1 MEIINLTPHDINFYE
16 EENTQKIKG
25 CYYIIPGALPYHT
38 IPASGITAR
47 AAQTE
52 DNLPAIDCNG
62 VRVPL
67 LQMTYGD
74 PVNLPEPEKGKAYVV
89 SALTVAAA
97 KAAKR
102 STSDL
107 YVVARTVRNEV
118 GAVIGACALSKA

>member
-16 EENTQKIKG
+16 EEHTQKIKG

-102 STSDL
+102 NTSDL
-107 YVVARTVRNEV
+107 SVVARTVRNEV

>member
-16 EENTQKIKG
+16 EEHTQKIKG

-62 VRVPL
+62 LRVPL

>member
-16 EENTQKIKG
+16 EEHTQKIKG

-97 KAAKR
+97 KAARR

-118 GAVIGACALSKA
+118 GAVIGACALCKA

>member
-16 EENTQKIKG
+16 EEHTQKIKG

-97 KAAKR
+97 KAARR

>member
-16 EENTQKIKG
+16 EEHTQKIKG

-67 LQMTYGD
+67 LQMTYGN

>member
-16 EENTQKIKG
+16 EEHTQKIKG
-25 CYYIIPGALPYHT
+25 CYYVIPGALPYHT

-52 DNLPAIDCNG
+52 DNLPAIECNG

-97 KAAKR
+97 KAARR

>member
-16 EENTQKIKG
+16 EEHTQKIKG

-38 IPASGITAR
+38 IPASGVTAR

-67 LQMTYGD
+67 IQMTYGD

-97 KAAKR
+97 KAARR

>member
-16 EENTQKIKG
+16 EEHTQKIKG

-62 VRVPL
+62 IRVPL

>member
-1 MEIINLTPHDINFYE
+1 MEIVNLTPHDINFYE
-16 EENTQKIKG
+16 EEHTQKIKG

-97 KAAKR
+97 KAAER

-118 GAVIGACALSKA
+118 GAVVGACALSKA

>member
-16 EENTQKIKG
+16 EEHTQKIKG

-74 PVNLPEPEKGKAYVV
+74 PVNLPEPENGKAYVV

>member
-16 EENTQKIKG
+16 EEHTQKIKG

-38 IPASGITAR
+38 IPVSGITAR

-97 KAAKR
+97 KAARR

>member
-16 EENTQKIKG
+16 EEHTQKIKG

-47 AAQTE
+47 DAQTE

-97 KAAKR
+97 KAARR

>member
-16 EENTQKIKG
+16 EEHTQKIKG

-52 DNLPAIDCNG
+52 DNLPAIECNG

>member
-16 EENTQKIKG
+16 EEHTQKIKG

-118 GAVIGACALSKA
+118 GAVVGACALSKA

>member
-16 EENTQKIKG
+16 EEHTQKIKG

-89 SALTVAAA
+89 SPWTVAAA

-107 YVVARTVRNEV
+107 SVVATTVRNEV

>member
-16 EENTQKIKG
+16 EEHTQKIKG

-47 AAQTE
+47 TAQTE

-97 KAAKR
+97 KAAGR

-107 YVVARTVRNEV
+107 YVVAHTVRNGV

>member
-16 EENTQKIKG
+16 EEHTQKIKG
-25 CYYIIPGALPYHT
+25 CYYVIPGALPYHT
-38 IPASGITAR
+38 IPASGVTAR

-118 GAVIGACALSKA
+118 GAVIGACALSKV

>member
-16 EENTQKIKG
+16 EEHTQKIKG

-52 DNLPAIDCNG
+52 DNLPAIDCKG
-62 VRVPL
+62 VSVPL

-97 KAAKR
+97 KAAGR

>member
-16 EENTQKIKG
+16 EEHTQKIKG

-62 VRVPL
+62 ARVPL

>member
-1 MEIINLTPHDINFYE
+1 MEFINLTPHDINFYE
-16 EENTQKIKG
+16 EEHTQKIKG

>member
-16 EENTQKIKG
+16 EEHTQKIKG

-74 PVNLPEPEKGKAYVV
+74 PVNLPEPETGKAYVV

-97 KAAKR
+97 KAAGR

>member
-16 EENTQKIKG
+16 EEHTQKIKG

-62 VRVPL
+62 VHVPL

>member
-16 EENTQKIKG
+16 EEHTQKIKG

-74 PVNLPEPEKGKAYVV
+74 PVNLPEPEEGKAYVV

-97 KAAKR
+97 KAAGR

>member
-16 EENTQKIKG
+16 EEHTQKIKG
-25 CYYIIPGALPYHT
+25 CYYIIPGAAPYHT

-67 LQMTYGD
+67 LQMTYGA
-74 PVNLPEPEKGKAYVV
+74 PVNLPEPEEGKAYVV

-97 KAAKR
+97 KAARR
-102 STSDL
+102 STADL

>member
-16 EENTQKIKG
+16 EEHTQKIKG

-38 IPASGITAR
+38 IPASGVTAR

-97 KAAKR
+97 KAARR

>member
-1 MEIINLTPHDINFYE
+1 MEIVNLTPHDINFYE
-16 EENTQKIKG
+16 EEHTQKIKG

>member
-16 EENTQKIKG
+16 EEHTQKIKG

-97 KAAKR
+97 KAARR

-107 YVVARTVRNEV
+107 YVVARTVRNEM

>member
-16 EENTQKIKG
+16 EEHTQKIKG

-102 STSDL
+102 STSDQ

>member
-16 EENTQKIKG
+16 EEHTQKIKG

-89 SALTVAAA
+89 SALTVSAA
-97 KAAKR
+97 KAARR

>member
-16 EENTQKIKG
+16 EEHTQKIKG
-25 CYYIIPGALPYHT
+25 CYYVIPGALPYHT

-97 KAAKR
+97 KAARR

-118 GAVIGACALSKA
+118 GAVVGACALSKA

>member
-16 EENTQKIKG
+16 EEHTQKIKG

-74 PVNLPEPEKGKAYVV
+74 PVNLPEPENGKAYVV

-118 GAVIGACALSKA
+118 GAVVGACALSKA

>member
-16 EENTQKIKG
+16 EEHTQKIKG

-38 IPASGITAR
+38 IPASGVTAR

-67 LQMTYGD
+67 LQMTYGN

>member
-16 EENTQKIKG
+16 EEHTQKIKG
-25 CYYIIPGALPYHT
+25 CYYVIPGALPYHT

>member
-16 EENTQKIKG
+16 EEHTQKIKG

-102 STSDL
+102 NTSDL
-107 YVVARTVRNEV
+107 FVVARTVRNEV

>member
-16 EENTQKIKG
+16 EEHTQKIKG
-25 CYYIIPGALPYHT
+25 CYYVIPGALPYHT

-118 GAVIGACALSKA
+118 GAVIGACALSKE

>member
-16 EENTQKIKG
+16 EEHTQKIKG

-38 IPASGITAR
+38 IPASGVTAR

-52 DNLPAIDCNG
+52 ENLPAIDCNG

>member
-16 EENTQKIKG
+16 EEHTQKIKG
-25 CYYIIPGALPYHT
+25 CYYVIPGALPYHT

-67 LQMTYGD
+67 LQMAYGD

-97 KAAKR
+97 KAARR

>member
-16 EENTQKIKG
+16 EEHTQKIKG

-107 YVVARTVRNEV
+107 YIVARTVRNEV

>member
-16 EENTQKIKG
+16 DEHTQKIKG

-97 KAAKR
+97 KAARR

>member
-16 EENTQKIKG
+16 EEHTQKIKG

-89 SALTVAAA
+89 SALTAAAA
-97 KAAKR
+97 KAARR

-118 GAVIGACALSKA
+118 GAVIGACALSKV